1 MAFRTLVLKGSG
13 PPEPLNAATQPAKA
27 MADRPA
33 HHNGADLNETGSKL
47 EQILQVAAELM
58 ALQGFDRTSIR
69 DVARETGYSLAG
81 MYYYFES
88 KEDLLYKIQHR
99 TFAALLAEQEQAV
112 SEGGPAEERLRR
124 LVQNHLSYYTS
135 HFNEMKICT
144 FELQSLEGERYRDI
158 EAIRRRYFKIMAEVV
173 GDILAAGGEGSTGGR
188 RERAGSKG
196 RHYTLFIF
204 GMLNWI
210 FMWFDPE
217 RDAPVGSL
225 GEEVVQ
231 LVLFGLS
238 GRTRHQE

>member
-1 MAFRTLVLKGSG
+1 
-13 PPEPLNAATQPAKA
+13 
-27 MADRPA
+27 
-33 HHNGADLNETGSKL
+33 
-47 EQILQVAAELM
+47 
-58 ALQGFDRTSIR
+58 
-69 DVARETGYSLAG
+69 VARETGYSLAG

-99 TFAALLAEQEQAV
+99 TFASLLAEQEKAV
-112 SEGGPAEERLRR
+112 SRGGPAEERLRR

-158 EAIRRRYFKIMAEVV
+158 EAIRRRYFRIMAEVV
-173 GDILAAGGEGSTGGR
+173 SDILGSGGE
-188 RERAGSKG
+188 G

-217 RDAPVGSL
+217 RDAPVESL
-225 GEEVVQ
+225 GEKVVQ

-238 GRTRHQE
+238 DRARQQE

>member
-1 MAFRTLVLKGSG
+1 MAIRTLVLNGSG
-13 PPEPLNAATQPAKA
+13 EIEPRNPDAQPARA
-27 MADRPA
+27 MADRRTR
-33 HHNGADLNETGSKL
+33 HNGSDLNESGSKL

-58 ALQGFDRTSIR
+58 AQQGYDRTSIR
-69 DVARETGYSLAG
+69 DVARATGYSLAG

-99 TFAALLAEQEQAV
+99 TFAALLAEQEEAL
-112 SEGGPAEERLRR
+112 SEGATAEARLRR

-144 FELQSLEGERYRDI
+144 FELQSLEGDRYREI
-158 EAIRRRYFKIMAEVV
+158 ERIRRRYFRIVAEVV
-173 GDILAAGGEGSTGGR
+173 DDILGTDGAGDEAGGE
-188 RERAGSKG
+188 G

-217 RDAPVGSL
+217 RDSPVESL
-225 GEEVVQ
+225 GEKVVQ
-231 LVLFGLS
+231 LVLFGLT
-238 GRTRHQE
+238 GRTPIKK